1 MERGRVSTTTYL
13 EAGAAALAVVGVV
26 ASAVVQ
32 FRSGRRLRRIER
44 GGGRA
49 VTPVPPDRAVALRS
63 RARFSQGLPK
73 PAGRAP
79 LAVGG
84 VVLCVLVAG
93 GAAAWWFL
101 IRGGGAATTPARQ
114 AHRTVS
120 RDLGP
125 DPSTVLPAQ
134 APVLANKWRFH
145 VAILNGSDVPGAAR
159 LRMLPLV
166 RASGYGVGRIDNAP
180 VSNVSHSIVMWAP
193 GKRIVAVNVAH
204 DLGIGRV
211 GPLDG
216 VPRSLTGPAQAV
228 VVVGTDRAH

>member
-1 MERGRVSTTTYL
+1 MSTTTYL

-32 FRSGRRLRRIER
+32 FRGGRRLRRIER
-44 GGGRA
+44 SGERPVA
-49 VTPVPPDRAVALRS
+49 PVPADRALALRS

-73 PAGRAP
+73 PSRRAP
-79 LAVGG
+79 LVVGG
-84 VVLCVLVAG
+84 VVVCALVAG

-101 IRGGGAATTPARQ
+101 VRDDGGGTTPVVR

-125 DPSTVLPAQ
+125 DPSTVLPAR
-134 APVLANKWRFH
+134 APVLVNKWRFH

-159 LRMLPLV
+159 LRVLPLV
-166 RASGYGVGRIDNAP
+166 RASGYGVGRVDNAP
-180 VSNVSHSIVMWAP
+180 VSNVSRSIVMWAP

-204 DLGIGRV
+204 DLGIPRV

-228 VVVGTDRAH
+228 VVVGTDRAR